1 MQSLHRS
8 VIAIATTLGA
18 LGCGKPLTPLL
29 AHDYALDFGTV
40 VVGATS
46 ERSLSLTN
54 QSSSPVTLLSIGAP
68 SDAEFVV
75 TQSAPVS
82 IAAGATLQ
90 LPFTFAPSSNGLK
103 RAIAVLQ
110 ADAPEIATAT
120 VALTGTGA
128 VGCLHAMPTSLDFG
142 EVVFGSAVTV
152 RAGVTNCSEVAV
164 TVTPSIAGPEAA
176 QFTAVAPAS
185 TIVLAS
191 DPDGNSPV
199 EFLITYAPDA
209 PAGQTSQSS
218 ATLEVLGAIDGSPQF
233 ASVSVPLTGTGTRSG
248 LQISPDPVPACTAAV
263 GQSAE
268 IDLSLQNDADES
280 IIVYDV
286 ALQGAGPF
294 AFAPPGSPASTD
306 GPAVTLAPYSSL
318 PVTLLFS
325 PQSAGSYSDSLQIVD
340 DHGDN
345 IALPLSCQASP

>member
-1 MQSLHRS
+1 MQSLHRLI
-8 VIAIATTLGA
+8 VVFALTVGA
-18 LGCGKPLTPLL
+18 LGCGKPMTPLL

-40 VVGATS
+40 VVGSTS

-90 LPFTFAPSSNGLK
+90 LPFTFAPSSNGPK
-103 RAIAVLQ
+103 TATAVLQ

-128 VGCLHAMPTSLDFG
+128 VGCLQAMPTSLDFG

-164 TVTPSIAGPEAA
+164 TVTPSIAGPDAA
-176 QFTAVAPAS
+176 QFTVVAPAS
-185 TIVLAS
+185 MIVLA
-191 DPDGNSPV
+191 PEPNGNNRV
-199 EFLITYAPDA
+199 EFLITYAPDS

-233 ASVSVPLTGTGTRSG
+233 ASIGVPLTETGTRSG
-248 LQISPDPVPACTAAV
+248 LQISPDPVPACTATV
-263 GQSAE
+263 GQSPQL
-268 IDLSLQNDADES
+268 DVNLQNEGDES
-280 IIVYDV
+280 IIIYDV
-286 ALQGAGPF
+286 ALQGNGPF

-306 GPAVTLAPYSSL
+306 GPAVTIAPYSSL
-318 PVTLLFS
+318 AVTIFFS
-325 PQSAGSYSDSLQIVD
+325 PQNAGDYTDSLQVVD

-345 IALPLSCQASP
+345 ISLPLSCQATP